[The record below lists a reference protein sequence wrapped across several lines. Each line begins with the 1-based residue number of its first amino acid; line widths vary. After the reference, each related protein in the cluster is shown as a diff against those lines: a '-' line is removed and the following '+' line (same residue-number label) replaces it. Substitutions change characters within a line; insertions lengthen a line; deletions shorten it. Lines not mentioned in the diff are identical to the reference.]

1 MYYYEVLLADS
12 RYHGGTPL
20 TYSSPELLPRLS
32 VVSVPLRSGLA
43 TGFVLDQTEKPSFS
57 TKEIRTVLSSKTL
70 PYHCLQLAEWLRD
83 YYLINFG
90 EALRQFAPSKTVI
103 RRGSQKLSSSLEEQ
117 TQLDINSPL
126 SQEQRRAIDKIKAH
140 PSTTVLLHG
149 DTGSGKTR
157 VYLELAE
164 ETLSA
169 GRSVVLLTPEIALTS
184 QLLMAAR
191 QKLKAPI
198 HVVHSELSIAE
209 RKRIWFEVL
218 EAQQPVVIIGP
229 RSALFMPI
237 SSPGLIVIDE
247 AHEPAYKQEQ
257 SPRYHAVRVAS
268 QLGSL
273 SSAKVVLGSAT
284 PSLTDYYLASERG
297 AVVEMKNQAVSG
309 QKAKAGYELID
320 IKDRTSFSRNQHLS
334 NQLINAVNKALSKNK
349 QVMLYFNRRGS
360 ARVIL
365 CSKCGWQLLC
375 PNCDVPL
382 VYHGDEHL
390 VRCHICGYNSKPP
403 KVCPTCGNPD
413 IVYKSIGT
421 KTLTEELKKLF
432 PNARIQRFDS
442 DNPAGEKL
450 NEIYHDL
457 VNGEV
462 DILVGTQ
469 LLAKGLDLPKLNLVG
484 IVSAETSLSLP
495 DFTAEERTFQL
506 LYQVI
511 GRVGRGHT
519 EGKVVLQSYHPDSA
533 LIKASV
539 ERDWNSFYQ
548 LAIDERQAYRFPPF
562 SYLLKL
568 VCRRATQAGA
578 ETAAENLKIK
588 LQELGL
594 PVEIIGPSPSFYA
607 RRGKYFYY
615 QIVAKSKDRKHLI
628 KLADNVPAGWTIDLD
643 PQDLL

>member
-12 RYHGGTPL
+12 RYHGGSPL
-20 TYSSPELLPRLS
+20 TYSSAELLPQLS
-32 VVSVPLRSGLA
+32 VVSVPLRNGLA
-43 TGFVLDQTEKPSFS
+43 TGFVLSQTEKPSFS
-57 TKEIRTVLSSKTL
+57 TKEIRTILSSKSL

-83 YYLINFG
+83 YYLVNFG
-90 EALRQFAPSKTVI
+90 EALRQFAPSKAVI
-103 RRGSQKLSSSLEEQ
+103 RRGKQKVAVNFMQQ
-117 TQLDINSPL
+117 TRLDVNSPL
-126 SQEQRRAIDKIKAH
+126 SDEQRQAIERIRSH

-164 ETLSA
+164 ETLSS
-169 GRSVVLLTPEIALTS
+169 GHSVIILTPEIALTS
-184 QLLMAAR
+184 QLYLAAR

-198 HVVHSELSIAE
+198 YVVHSELTVAE
-209 RKRIWFEVL
+209 RKRIWFETL
-218 EAQQPVVIIGP
+218 EAKEPVVIIGP

-237 SSPGLIVIDE
+237 ANPGLIVVDE

-257 SPRYHAVRVAS
+257 SPRYHALRAAS

-273 SSAKVVLGSAT
+273 TSAKVVLGSAT
-284 PSLTDYYLASERG
+284 PSLTDYYLASERQ
-297 AVVEMKNQAVSG
+297 AVVEMTNQAVSG
-309 QKAKAGYELID
+309 KKTKTSYELID
-320 IKDRTSFSRNQHLS
+320 IRDRTNFSKNQHLS
-334 NQLINAVNKALSKNK
+334 NQLIKAVNEALSKNK

-365 CSKCGWQLLC
+365 CAKCGWQLLC
-375 PNCDVPL
+375 PNCDIPL

-390 VRCHICGYNSKPP
+390 VRCHICGHNSQPP
-403 KVCPTCGNPD
+403 KACPTCANPD
-413 IVYKSIGT
+413 VVYKSIGT
-421 KTLTEELKKLF
+421 KTLAEELKRLF

-450 NEIYHDL
+450 NEIYQKL
-457 VNGEV
+457 VDGEV

-484 IVSAETSLSLP
+484 IISAETSLSLP

-519 EGKVVLQSYHPDSA
+519 EGKVVLQSYHPDNA

-548 LAIDERQAYRFPPF
+548 LAITERRSYRFPPF

-568 VCRRATQAGA
+568 VCRRATQPGA
-578 ETAAENLKIK
+578 ETAAENLKTK
-588 LQELGL
+588 LQELNL

-615 QIVAKSKDRKHLI
+615 QMVVKSKNRNHLTE
-628 KLADNVPAGWTIDLD
+628 LAANVPAGWTIDLD

>member
-20 TYSSPELLPRLS
+20 TYSSAELLPRLAI
-32 VVSVPLRSGLA
+32 VSVPLRNGLA
-43 TGFVLDQTEKPSFS
+43 TGFVLNQTEKPSFL
-57 TKEIRTVLSSKTL
+57 TKEIKAVLSSQTL
-70 PYHCLQLAEWLRD
+70 PYHCVQLAEWLRD
-83 YYLINFG
+83 YYLVNFG

-103 RRGSQKLSSSLEEQ
+103 RRSAQKVSVALEEQ
-117 TQLDINSPL
+117 SRLDVNSPL
-126 SQEQRRAIDKIKAH
+126 SDEQRLAIDKIKNH

-164 ETLSA
+164 QTLSS
-169 GRSVVLLTPEIALTS
+169 GRSVIILTPEIALTS

-198 HVVHSELSIAE
+198 FVVHSELTIAE

-218 EAQQPVVIIGP
+218 EAKQPIVIIGP

-237 SSPGLIVIDE
+237 VSPGLIIVDE

-257 SPRYHAVRVAS
+257 SPRYHALRAAS

-273 SSAKVVLGSAT
+273 TSAKVVLGSAT
-284 PSLTDYYLASERG
+284 PSLTDYYLASERD
-297 AVVEMKNQAVSG
+297 AVIEMKHQAVSG
-309 QKAKAGYELID
+309 QKAKASYELVD
-320 IKDRTSFSRNQHLS
+320 IRDRANFSRNQHLS
-334 NQLINAVNKALSKNK
+334 DTMLKAINEAISKNK

-360 ARVIL
+360 ARLIL
-365 CSKCGWQLLC
+365 CSKCGWQAVC
-375 PNCDVPL
+375 PNCDIPL

-390 VRCHICGYNSKPP
+390 MRCHICGYNSSPP
-403 KVCPTCGNPD
+403 KSCPSCSNPD
-413 IVYKSIGT
+413 VVYRSIGT
-421 KTLTEELKKLF
+421 KTLTEELKTLF

-450 NEIYHDL
+450 NEIYQSL
-457 VNGEV
+457 VKGEV

-484 IVSAETSLSLP
+484 IISAETSLSLP

-519 EGKVVLQSYHPDSA
+519 EGKVVLQSYHPQSA

-539 ERDWNSFYQ
+539 ARDWNSFYE
-548 LAIDERQAYRFPPF
+548 LAIKERQTYRFPPF

-578 ETAAENLKIK
+578 ETAAENLKSK
-588 LQELGL
+588 LQELNL

-607 RRGKYFYY
+607 RRGKFFYY
-615 QIVAKSKDRKHLI
+615 QLVAKSKDRSHLT
-628 KLADNVPAGWTIDLD
+628 KLAAHVPAGWTIDLD